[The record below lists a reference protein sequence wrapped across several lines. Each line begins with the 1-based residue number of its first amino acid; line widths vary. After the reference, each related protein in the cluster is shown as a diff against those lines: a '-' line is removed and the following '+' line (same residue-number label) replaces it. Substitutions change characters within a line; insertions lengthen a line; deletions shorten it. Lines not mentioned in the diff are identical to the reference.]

1 LRRLSLKTLPSR
13 TTSPAVVLVGAEMEK
28 IFPLNKKWA
37 KHPIEKK
44 EMEKVVLRNS
54 DSLPWAL
61 I

>member
-44 EMEKVVLRNS
+44 
-54 DSLPWAL
+54 
-61 I
+61 